1 MENEN
6 FKHARHLKENVGSKK
21 PKWHDCWNGLIFK
34 RNSNGEILMLK
45 YQIFM
50 TNIY

>member
-6 FKHARHLKENVGSKK
+6 FNHARHLKENVGSKE
-21 PKWHDCWNGLIFK
+21 PKWYDCWNRLSFK

-45 YQIFM
+45 
-50 TNIY
+50 